1 MVVVTDSYMGIFL
14 PADILQRVTLF
25 IQGKLCF
32 PFIKKEELI
41 GAFFMFG
48 KNNGIYGQDEII
60 AATDLAKRT
69 VAHLTRI
76 VRIFHSSSNRMDSDF
91 IKESYTK
98 RVLEISVELQHNM
111 TNTHFTVEKKKRI
124 AGDPTI
130 LTNCFAQHIACHKQ
144 DQFFEIFQPL
154 KDNQLP
160 VSLRSKLTDRML
172 LLGYNVK
179 DSSCLPYESTIV
191 PFLMWLQKIKG

>member
-1 MVVVTDSYMGIFL
+1 MGIFL
-14 PADILQRVTLF
+14 PADISQRVTFF

-32 PFIKKEELI
+32 PFIKKDELI

-48 KNNGIYGQDEII
+48 KNNGIYGQDEIL

-91 IKESYTK
+91 IRESYTK

-111 TNTHFTVEKKKRI
+111 TNIHFTVEKKKRI

-144 DQFFEIFQPL
+144 DQFFEIFLPL

>member
-14 PADILQRVTLF
+14 PADISQRVTLF
-25 IQGKLCF
+25 IEGKLCF

-41 GAFFMFG
+41 GAFFIFG
-48 KNNGIYGQDEII
+48 KNNGIYGQEEIL

-76 VRIFHSSSNRMDSDF
+76 VRIFHSSSNEMDSNF
-91 IKESYTK
+91 IKENYTK
-98 RVLEISVELQHNM
+98 RVLEIYVEMNM

-144 DQFFEIFQPL
+144 EQYFEIFQPL

-191 PFLMWLQKIKG
+191 PFLMWLQQING